1 MMKVKYSNEAVENI
15 ASRFIEKYA
24 QDSHQSLKEST
35 FRDDENTSFVSNDV
49 VSMEAH
55 NESYTNILKA
65 YSEELEG
72 NIRFK
77 NKCKG
82 CFFYLCVGVMGSI
95 CIALIAVLG
104 TITYMTFKY

>member
-1 MMKVKYSNEAVENI
+1 MKVKYSNEAVENI

-35 FRDDENTSFVSNDV
+35 FRDNETSFVSNDV

-82 CFFYLCVGVMGSI
+82 CFFVRWSNGQYLHCFDCSI
-95 CIALIAVLG
+95 RDYNL
-104 TITYMTFKY
+104 YDF